1 MTSPSEETSVPARA
15 SGTFAIGG
23 VLNVHRLGFGA
34 MRLPGI
40 RGEPERPSAARE
52 ILRDAV
58 AGPAE
63 AGMMAVHARLCDRL
77 RLSFKR
83 SST

>member
-1 MTSPSEETSVPARA
+1 MA
-15 SGTFAIGG
+15 
-23 VLNVHRLGFGA
+23 
-34 MRLPGI
+34 
-40 RGEPERPSAARE
+40 SAAVIVGPTIRATV
-52 ILRDAV
+52 LR
-58 AGPAE
+58 GPCAAPAKALLRGGTAE

>member
-1 MTSPSEETSVPARA
+1 
-15 SGTFAIGG
+15 
-23 VLNVHRLGFGA
+23 